1 MSTSTSKPPK
11 KNEARIEE
19 LLREG
24 IDAAKAGDKE
34 KARARLQE
42 VVALD
47 QYNEKGWYWLASV
60 VETDEEKKVC
70 LGNVVVINPD
80 NERAQQMLDQLT
92 GGSRVGQ
99 KAVSGGGRRPN
110 RRVLLLLVLIL
121 VIAAIPILTS
131 TILRGGGNQPPVP
144 TVAVLDVTNTVESA
158 APGTVTS
165 TTSVAIATTIPSP
178 SGSAPAAGG
187 TSTSAPTRVVAGNTL
202 PPTWTPQPSPTRA
215 GTQTGTPMAPPP
227 AGLTGRLV
235 AVSGTILS
243 RDKSLPLFI
252 LDPDG
257 KNMRQLTQGDVGD
270 YGLITPDGQRFIFAR
285 FVSSTNAQTLRMS
298 GVNGASP
305 AEVSTLWN
313 NQPPLAN
320 QQMVN
325 IARNGRVLVF
335 SALSFPENDSTP
347 DIYYVPVKFFP
358 GGEPT
363 LGPTATLGLPP
374 TLPKGKTPQATTVGT
389 PPATPSA
396 FVKVSRV
403 TAKDS
408 GINTWPAPSPDGKL
422 VVFAADTSEKGQGST
437 DLYVTALEEGKPKD
451 LTEDMPGSSEIAPD
465 WSPDGKQIA
474 FQVTPD
480 GSNASDIYVMNADG
494 SNKVKLV
501 SGLGDNI
508 RPHWSPDGKYIAFS
522 SNRTSKYE
530 IFIIE
535 VATKTIYQVT
545 QTERT
550 TICTFWGA

>member
-1 MSTSTSKPPK
+1 VSTSTSKPPK
-11 KNEARIEE
+11 RDAARIEE
-19 LLREG
+19 LLQEG
-24 IDAAKAGDKE
+24 IDAAKAGNKE

-92 GGSRVGQ
+92 GGSRAGQ
-99 KAVSGGGRRPN
+99 KPASGAGRRPG
-110 RRVLLLLVLIL
+110 RLILLLVVLIL
-121 VIAAIPILTS
+121 VIAAIPILANTL
-131 TILRGGGNQPPVP
+131 LRGGNQPPVP
-144 TVAVLDVTNTVESA
+144 TIAVLDGTGTEVSA
-158 APGTVTS
+158 APGTADH
-165 TTSVAIATTIPSP
+165 TTSVVSAPSP
-178 SGSAPAAGG
+178 SSSVSAAAGIG
-187 TSTSAPTRVVAGNTL
+187 TAEPTRIVPANTL

-227 AGLTGRLV
+227 AGLTGHLI

-243 RDKSLPLFI
+243 RDRSLPLFI

-285 FVSSTNAQTLRMS
+285 YVSSTNAQTLRMS
-298 GVNGASP
+298 GINGASP

-325 IARNGRVLVF
+325 ISRNGRVLVF
-335 SALSFPENDSTP
+335 SALSFAENDSTP

-374 TLPKGKTPQATTVGT
+374 TLPKGKTPPATVGT
-389 PPATPSA
+389 PPATTSP

-437 DLYVTALEEGKPKD
+437 DLYVIPLEGGKAKD
-451 LTEDMPGSSEIAPD
+451 LTGDMPDSSELAPD

-480 GSNASDIYVMNADG
+480 GSSNSDIYIMNADG
-494 SNKVKLV
+494 SEKVKLV
-501 SGLGDNI
+501 SGQGDNI

-530 IFIIE
+530 IFMIE

-545 QTERT
+545 VTPRT
-550 TICTFWGA
+550 TICTFWGVE